1 MTEFNQIGIVPAFL
15 VVLAGLLALHGQEED
30 KGRRRIVM
38 LFLGIGLILL
48 LVIFL
53 AAVFSLGEDRGVS
66 IVLMG
71 LLMPAIIGIQ
81 AFILLNW
88 KALGDINRKPLV
100 IVLLGLTFAILPISI
115 SIFQPL
121 SLWYYLALGVAI

>member
-1 MTEFNQIGIVPAFL
+1 MGMTEFNQIGIVPAFF

-30 KGRRRIVM
+30 KGRGRIVM

-53 AAVFSLGEDRGVS
+53 AAVFSFGEDRGVS

-100 IVLLGLTFAILPISI
+100 IVLLG
-115 SIFQPL
+115 
-121 SLWYYLALGVAI
+121 